1 VREKI
6 ITNLASSIDRSIVLD
21 LVESY
26 EQLLVE
32 HRSGDLE
39 AALTKGGRF
48 VEHTL
53 RIIEFVLTKTIPAE
67 IKSVK
72 KSVQRLENET
82 TLPESLRLLIP
93 RAVYGMIYNLRSK
106 RDAVHVKE
114 IDPTPIDVSLAVAA
128 ASWVMAELLRLYHVS
143 DDKVVAQAMAALS
156 RTNIPF
162 VEVVNGETFV
172 GQKVPAAIEILLL
185 LAHVNP
191 DGITRKAIGNAA
203 KCSQPSVTNSLKAL
217 MNDRFVHLSANKE
230 HFITT
235 TGEQYLADW
244 LARSS

>member
-1 VREKI
+1 MREKI
-6 ITNLASSIDRSIVLD
+6 IADLSAHLEPLLVLE

-26 EQLLVE
+26 EQLLIK

-39 AALTKGGRF
+39 GALTKGGRF

-53 RIIEFVLTKTIPAE
+53 RAIEFVRTGTAPAE
-67 IKSVK
+67 IKSVQQTIQK
-72 KSVQRLENET
+72 LENQIE
-82 TLPESLRLLIP
+82 LPESLRLLIP
-93 RAVYGMIYNLRSK
+93 RAAYGMIYNLRSK

-143 DDKVVAQAMAALS
+143 NDKAVAQAMASLS

-162 VEVVNGETFV
+162 VETVDGESFV
-172 GQKVPAAIEILLL
+172 GQKVPVAMELLFL
-185 LAHVNP
+185 LAHMRP
-191 DGITRKAIGNAA
+191 HGMTRKSIGNAA

-217 MNDRFVHLSANKE
+217 MNDRYVHLSANSE
-230 HFITT
+230 YFITSA
-235 TGEQYLADW
+235 GEQFLADW
-244 LARSS
+244 VAGSK

>member
-1 VREKI
+1 MREKI
-6 ITNLASSIDRSIVLD
+6 IENLTSSVDHSVVVD

-26 EQLLVE
+26 EQLLAE

-39 AALTKGGRF
+39 TALTKGGRF

-53 RIIEFVLTKTIPAE
+53 RAIEFIRTGTAPAE
-67 IKSVK
+67 IKSVQDCIQK
-72 KSVQRLENET
+72 LESQT
-82 TLPESLRLLIP
+82 ALPESLRLLIP
-93 RAVYGMIYNLRSK
+93 RAINGMIYSLRSK

-143 DDKVVAQAMAALS
+143 DDDAVAQSMVALT

-162 VEVVNGETFV
+162 VEVVDGETFV

-185 LAHVNP
+185 LAHANP
-191 DGITRKAIGNAA
+191 GGLSRRAIGNAA
-203 KCSQPSVTNSLKAL
+203 KCSQPSVTKSLRSL
-217 MNDRFVHLSANKE
+217 MNDRFVHLSANEE

-235 TGEQYLADW
+235 TGERYLADW
-244 LARSS
+244 LAKSI